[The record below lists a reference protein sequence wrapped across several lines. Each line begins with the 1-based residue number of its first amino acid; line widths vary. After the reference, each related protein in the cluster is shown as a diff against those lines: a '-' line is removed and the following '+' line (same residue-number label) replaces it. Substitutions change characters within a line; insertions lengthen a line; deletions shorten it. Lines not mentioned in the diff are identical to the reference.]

1 MHTALWKWVNQN
13 SHFRC
18 FILSVQS
25 IQPKRHL
32 QAQNNRHGTSNFF
45 LTISWGWNWKKMGYQ
60 WKLRTEFQTR
70 KNYHFGSWNWVCS
83 ALPKNRKF
91 GAKHLECWADFL
103 AHVSGVLFSTLFI
116 FFSKTLGNWF
126 IKCRAENLKFTVC
139 KLRYLGLLTSNVFRR
154 NHILKLTLF
163 QIS

>member
-60 WKLRTEFQTR
+60 WKLRTEFQTG
-70 KNYHFGSWNWVCS
+70 KKLSLWIVKLGSV
-83 ALPKNRKF
+83 LPKNRKF
-91 GAKHLECWADFL
+91 GAKHLECRADFL
-103 AHVSGVLFSTLFI
+103 AHVNGVLFSTLFI
-116 FFSKTLGNWF
+116 FFSKTLGNLF
-126 IKCRAENLKFTVC
+126 IKRHAENLKFTVC